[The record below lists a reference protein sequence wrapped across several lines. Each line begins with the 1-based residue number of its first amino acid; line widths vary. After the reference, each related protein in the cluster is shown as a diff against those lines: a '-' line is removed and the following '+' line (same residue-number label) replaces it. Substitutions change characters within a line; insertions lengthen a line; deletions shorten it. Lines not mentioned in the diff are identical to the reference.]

1 MIKTVDELRVKLEGK
16 TERTEI
22 EAILNGATI
31 PAMKGYID
39 AERYDICTGRN
50 LHKIDYVNG
59 LTSMIYS
66 LVPEENTASV
76 ADKEVISFFKTIL
89 SSKIDAEKYVR
100 VYASQSLYEKITS
113 TSEPHK
119 FSNLPEAE
127 IRVMLGFDAV
137 YGYLGSE
144 RGMYGL
150 FTNDLNTVNVEDT
163 AKAAK
168 YFEEL
173 VMRVF
178 NVDYYR
184 ATTQE
189 AQVEE
194 APIVTEAIKSAETVE
209 DIANALMRCGKV
221 KDMTEAYRAVT
232 GENFYGKIVGVKKDE
247 LAYNMSM
254 QMKKRLEVEA
264 FKGLALSEKTTKL
277 CMMDGYEAGCFL
289 HVCTLDE
296 LHKVAEIIGADTSK
310 VNTENEITEK
320 LDYMEAITHKLIM
333 SPNGIKIHFPEP
345 PEVMP
350 AESSQEEAT
359 ARTTTAIRFEVG
371 RQYYGINETGD
382 KVAYTVKKVTPK
394 FVTLSVFSDD
404 IAPRY
409 SYREENGVEIVID
422 EVTPR
427 LHYTIRAD
435 KPVDSEYKPV
445 ASEKK
450 VAHERTQEEKD
461 RAKASE
467 LLRKYASATE
477 WIVRIYRDAMS
488 NMTDD
493 EYESKYGYKPTI
505 CDKVEEWLYNGET
518 SDGTSEF
525 TNCYDYARGLGL
537 KPRGCSDDE
546 DFESRYDELIPKMA
560 DIIARIGAS
569 LTESAR
575 MAEKAAE
582 ESETAEGLYAD
593 EAYSDAPGDNSHPEE
608 DIPESHMPEETPAKW
623 TEEDYRAYF
632 PNGEMRESELV
643 ELTSS
648 ELDALNDYLARK
660 DVAMWRELNGIRAGQ
675 KYPLVVMK
683 KSYIPPEDMMLYPIQ
698 ADDSYDEMREKLD
711 KNFEMVDKCKDGT
724 DMQYLFYTCGLHTAY
739 MMLKARGYKTR
750 LEEWQSIKDN
760 VVHDF
765 IQQELARRENFL
777 KRETISKKKKEI
789 TAMVNKYAEI
799 HALVRIIRD
808 GIKFFLRMNQ
818 RQIQAGEDTST
829 SVKAICEVK
838 KEYRKQRL
846 EGFKLRRKLLR
857 VMNVAEIRRACEAYI
872 ARCEEIRR
880 RHIRK

>member
-1 MIKTVDELRVKLEGK
+1 MRLVQKRKEKTPMRIEELKGKTINESRAELEKHTVSELKAVCSENNGANGISRYTKIKLIDRVIRIAHDMELLKLGISRVEGNNVWIEYADGTTETIIGDIAITKTQEEETMIKTVEELRVKLEGK
-16 TERTEI
+16 TERTAI

-31 PAMKGYID
+31 PAMKGYIE

-50 LHKIDYVNG
+50 LRKIDYVNG
-59 LTSMIYS
+59 LTSVIYS

-76 ADKEVISFFKTIL
+76 ADPKLISFFKTIL
-89 SSKIDAEKYVR
+89 ASKIDAEKYVR

-173 VMRVF
+173 VRRVF
-178 NVDYYR
+178 QADYDR

-189 AQVEE
+189 DKA
-194 APIVTEAIKSAETVE
+194 
-209 DIANALMRCGKV
+209 
-221 KDMTEAYRAVT
+221 MTR
-232 GENFYGKIVGVKKDE
+232 I
-247 LAYNMSM
+247 
-254 QMKKRLEVEA
+254 
-264 FKGLALSEKTTKL
+264 
-277 CMMDGYEAGCFL
+277 
-289 HVCTLDE
+289 
-296 LHKVAEIIGADTSK
+296 
-310 VNTENEITEK
+310 
-320 LDYMEAITHKLIM
+320 
-333 SPNGIKIHFPEP
+333 
-345 PEVMP
+345 
-350 AESSQEEAT
+350 
-359 ARTTTAIRFEVG
+359 TTAIRFEVG

-382 KVAYTVKKVTPK
+382 KVVYTVKKVTPK

-435 KPVDSEYKPV
+435 NPIDREYKPI

-450 VAHERTQEEKD
+450 MAHERTQEEKD

-493 EYESKYGYKPTI
+493 EYESKYGYKPTA

-537 KPRGCSDDE
+537 KPRGCRDDE

-560 DIIARIGAS
+560 DIIARIGTS
-569 LTESAR
+569 LTESATK
-575 MAEKAAE
+575 AEKAAE
-582 ESETAEGLYAD
+582 ESESTEGLYVD
-593 EAYSDAPGDNSHPEE
+593 DGYSDAPGDNSHPEE
-608 DIPESHMPEETPAKW
+608 DIPEARIPEETPAKW
-623 TEEDYRAYF
+623 TEEDFREYF
-632 PNGEMRESELV
+632 PDGEMRESELV

-660 DVAMWRELNGIRAGQ
+660 DVAMWRELNRIRAGQ
-675 KYPLVVMK
+675 KYPIVVMK
-683 KSYIPPEDMMLYPIQ
+683 KSYVPPEDMMLYPIQ

-711 KNFEMVDKCKDGT
+711 KNFEMVDRCKDGT

-789 TAMVNKYAEI
+789 TAIVNKYAEI
-799 HALVRIIRD
+799 HALIRIIRD
-808 GIKFFLRMNQ
+808 GIKFFRRMNQ
-818 RQIQAGEDTST
+818 
-829 SVKAICEVK
+829 ICSF
-838 KEYRKQRL
+838 YT
-846 EGFKLRRKLLR
+846 
-857 VMNVAEIRRACEAYI
+857 
-872 ARCEEIRR
+872 
-880 RHIRK
+880 